1 MSGKAMTSTEPVG
14 VACQPPAHAQN
25 PTSLPPLALAFLGD
39 TVFDLLVRE
48 ALLEQP
54 ARPQRQLHR
63 ESAQRVN
70 ARAQAE
76 MAKKILPLLSEEE
89 EEIFR
94 RGQNAKPGHVP
105 RGFTRGE
112 YSLATALEALFGWL
126 WLMGR
131 FERARELFVV
141 GAACQP
147 PAE

>member
-1 MSGKAMTSTEPVG
+1 M
-14 VACQPPAHAQN
+14 QN
-25 PTSLPPLALAFLGD
+25 AEITRLTPLALAFLGD

-48 ALLEQP
+48 SLLEGP

-63 ESAQRVN
+63 ESAEQVN

-76 MAKKILPLLSEEE
+76 LAKKILPLLDEEE
-89 EEIFR
+89 ASVFR

-126 WLMGR
+126 WLEGR
-131 FERARELFVV
+131 LGRARELFCVT
-141 GAACQP
+141 
-147 PAE
+147 

>member
-1 MSGKAMTSTEPVG
+1 MIENHTQLS
-14 VACQPPAHAQN
+14 
-25 PTSLPPLALAFLGD
+25 PLALAFIGD
-39 TVFDLLVRE
+39 AVFDLLVRG

-63 ESAQRVN
+63 ESARLVN

-76 MAKKILPLLSEEE
+76 MAKKILPLLREEE
-89 EEIFR
+89 ADIFR

-126 WLMGR
+126 WLEGR
-131 FERARELFVV
+131 YGRVKELFE
-141 GAACQP
+141 QQTS
-147 PAE
+147 